1 MTATDHRES
10 FRKQVIA
17 CRALGSPLTADICE
31 ILAETLQESQGEVAR
46 RILNWPGDSSPRADA
61 VPLRLCGG
69 LHALVLTGKDEA
81 LAAAYAN
88 TRPTAKILQQAIA
101 THEDYL
107 LDWLQG
113 PPQTNEVGR
122 AAAIIAA
129 ARFASEHCALPIR
142 ALELGASAGLN
153 LNFHRYDLQPQG
165 ALPPSGPEGPDSPGI
180 FLEEEGLSPVVLR
193 PGWSGDV
200 PRAGIEV
207 IEAEGVDLRP
217 VDPVGDELRLLA
229 YCWAGQPERMARLR
243 AALAIAR
250 RYRPRL
256 TAGDAA
262 GWLKTRLGQ
271 PGPERMTLVYHTI
284 AWQYFPPATQARCE
298 AALQAAGAQATREA
312 PLVHVSMEGDGGK
325 GGDGAALTL
334 RLWDGS
340 PQVWSLGRVD
350 FHGRWLEWNPTAL

>member
-1 MTATDHRES
+1 MTAADHRES
-10 FRKQVIA
+10 FRKQVVA

-31 ILAETLQESQGEVAR
+31 ILAQTLQEDQGEVAH
-46 RILNWPGDSSPRADA
+46 RILTWPGDSSPRADA

-69 LHALVLTGKDEA
+69 LHALVLTGADKT

-88 TRPTAKILQQAIA
+88 AHPTAEILQQAIA

-129 ARFASEHCALPIR
+129 ARFAIEHCPLPIR

-153 LNFHRYDLQPQG
+153 LNFHRYDLHPQG
-165 ALPPSGPEGPDSPGI
+165 APPPSGPEGSDSPGI

-193 PGWSGDV
+193 PDWTGAV
-200 PRAGIEV
+200 PRASIKV
-207 IEAEGVDLRP
+207 TEAEGVDLRP

-250 RYRPRL
+250 RYPPQV

-262 GWLKTRLGQ
+262 GWLESRLTQ
-271 PGPERMTLVYHTI
+271 QAPGRMTLVYHTI
-284 AWQYFPPATQARCE
+284 AWQYFPPATQAACE

-312 PLVHVSMEGDGGK
+312 PLAHFSMEGDGGK
-325 GGDGAALTL
+325 GGDGGALTL
-334 RLWDGS
+334 RLWDGR
-340 PQVWSLGRVD
+340 QHTWTLGRVD
-350 FHGRWLEWNPTAL
+350 FHGRWLKWNPTAL

>member
-1 MTATDHRES
+1 MTTADHRES
-10 FRKQVIA
+10 FRKQVVA

-31 ILAETLQESQGEVAR
+31 ILAETLQEDQGEVAR
-46 RILNWPGDSSPRADA
+46 RILNWPGNSSPRADA

-69 LHALVLTGKDEA
+69 LHALVLTGADKA

-88 TRPTAKILQQAIA
+88 ARPTAGVLLQAIA
-101 THEDYL
+101 RHEDHL

-129 ARFASEHCALPIR
+129 ARFAAGFCPLPIR

-153 LNFHRYDLQPQG
+153 LNFHRYELRPQG
-165 ALPPSGPEGPDSPGI
+165 ALPPSGPGEPDSPGI

-193 PGWSGDV
+193 PGWTGDV
-200 PRAGIEV
+200 PQADIKV
-207 IEAEGVDLRP
+207 TEAEGVDLRP

-229 YCWAGQPERMARLR
+229 YCWAGQPDRMARLR

-250 RYRPRL
+250 RYPPRVA
-256 TAGDAA
+256 AGDAA
-262 GWLKTRLGQ
+262 GWLESRLARPA
-271 PGPERMTLVYHTI
+271 PGRMTLVYHTI
-284 AWQYFPPATQARCE
+284 AWQYFPPKAQAACE

-312 PLVHVSMEGDGGK
+312 PLAHVSMEGDGGK

-334 RLWDGS
+334 RLWDGK
-340 PQVWSLGRVD
+340 PRGWRLGRVD
-350 FHGRWLEWNPTAL
+350 FHGRWIDWKPTAL